1 MVKLNSVST
10 RLKYIHLILAWM
22 MIFPFAASSYAQK
35 KLKTVP
41 AKSGTHVNKLI
52 GTWRLIEYANRDS
65 LTGLWSYPYGKHPGG
80 YFTYTRNNIVNLN
93 ISAEKPLKISEDS
106 TANYFVNLYT
116 LIWNNSLGYFG
127 TYSVDYNKSII
138 IHHVKGGTIPFYID
152 TDQRRPFIIKGDTL
166 IIGDNRTWKRVLV
179 RAD

>member
-1 MVKLNSVST
+1 
-10 RLKYIHLILAWM
+10 

-35 KLKTVP
+35 KLKAVP
-41 AKSGTHVNKLI
+41 AKTGMQVNKLI

-65 LTGLWSYPYGKHPGG
+65 ITGLWIYPYGKHPAG

-93 ISAEKPLKISEDS
+93 ICAENPLKISEDS
-106 TANYFVNLYT
+106 TANYRANLYT
-116 LIWNNSLGYFG
+116 LISNNSIGYFG

-152 TDQRRPFIIKGDTL
+152 TDQQRPFSLKVDTL
-166 IIGDNRTWKRVLV
+166 IIGDKKTWKRILV
-179 RAD
+179 KTD